1 MENYESNGNRMLF
14 AGMYASD
21 IAKEFG
27 TPVYVTDEQKLRENY
42 RRIYGAFSKEM
53 NTRINYA
60 CKANSSLAVLKILE
74 QEGSGIDAVSIG
86 EIKTC
91 LKVGFTADRI
101 LYTGVNVSNEELKE
115 ISDLGV
121 TINIDS
127 ESQLERLAKIHPGA
141 EISIRINPD
150 VGSGHCDK
158 VVTGKKGTKFG
169 IPVDRALDVYARA
182 KELGFDIRGIHA
194 HIGSGGNDIYPFLD
208 EVEVLI
214 NITNSLSEIG
224 IELEFIDIGGGIG
237 IPYKLNEEP
246 MDIEEL
252 AIEVTDMIKMETDVK
267 TIIVE
272 PGRYIVANTTL
283 LLTKCVDIK
292 DLGEKKFVGVDAGM
306 NTLLRPAMYDSYH
319 HVAITD
325 KFEKACTARYD
336 VVGPICE
343 TGDYLA
349 HNRVLPDPEEGDIL
363 AVYDAGAYGFSMSSN
378 YNSRPLCREVLVNNG
393 KAELIRDVETVEEL
407 WRHQS
412 IPKRLLK

>member
-1 MENYESNGNRMLF
+1 MENYESTGNRMLF

-42 RRIYGAFSKEM
+42 RSIYGVFSKEM

-60 CKANSSLAVLKILE
+60 CKANSSLAILKILE

-86 EIKTC
+86 EIETC

-101 LYTGVNVSNEELKE
+101 LYTGVNVSNEELKA

-121 TINIDS
+121 MINIDS

-141 EISIRINPD
+141 KISVRINPD

-169 IPVDRALDVYARA
+169 IPVDRALAVYSRARD
-182 KELGFDIRGIHA
+182 LGFDIRGIHA
-194 HIGSGGNDIYPFLD
+194 HIGSGGNDLNPFLD
-208 EVEVLI
+208 EVEVLV

-252 AIEVTDMIKMETDVK
+252 AIEVTDMIKMETNVK
-267 TIIVE
+267 TI
-272 PGRYIVANTTL
+272 
-283 LLTKCVDIK
+283 
-292 DLGEKKFVGVDAGM
+292 
-306 NTLLRPAMYDSYH
+306 
-319 HVAITD
+319 
-325 KFEKACTARYD
+325 
-336 VVGPICE
+336 
-343 TGDYLA
+343 
-349 HNRVLPDPEEGDIL
+349 
-363 AVYDAGAYGFSMSSN
+363 
-378 YNSRPLCREVLVNNG
+378 
-393 KAELIRDVETVEEL
+393 
-407 WRHQS
+407 
-412 IPKRLLK
+412 

>member
-252 AIEVTDMIKMETDVK
+252 AIEVTDMIKMETNVK

>member
-1 MENYESNGNRMLF
+1 
-14 AGMYASD
+14 
-21 IAKEFG
+21 
-27 TPVYVTDEQKLRENY
+27 
-42 RRIYGAFSKEM
+42 
-53 NTRINYA
+53 
-60 CKANSSLAVLKILE
+60 
-74 QEGSGIDAVSIG
+74 
-86 EIKTC
+86 
-91 LKVGFTADRI
+91 
-101 LYTGVNVSNEELKE
+101 
-115 ISDLGV
+115 
-121 TINIDS
+121 
-127 ESQLERLAKIHPGA
+127 
-141 EISIRINPD
+141 
-150 VGSGHCDK
+150 
-158 VVTGKKGTKFG
+158 
-169 IPVDRALDVYARA
+169 
-182 KELGFDIRGIHA
+182 
-194 HIGSGGNDIYPFLD
+194 
-208 EVEVLI
+208 
-214 NITNSLSEIG
+214 G

-252 AIEVTDMIKMETDVK
+252 AIEVTDMIKMETNVK

-283 LLTKCVDIK
+283 LLTKCVDVK

-319 HVAITD
+319 HVVITD
-325 KFEKACTARYD
+325 KFEKACTAKYD

-349 HNRVLPDPEEGDIL
+349 HNRVLPNPEEGDIL

-378 YNSRPLCREVLVNNG
+378 YNSRPLCREVLVNDG